1 MWLQHWLANDAALW
15 LRILLATG
23 AGYLLGA
30 IPMGYL
36 AGKAWGV
43 DVTKTASGRTGGT
56 NVWRAT
62 GKALPPLLTV
72 LGDVAKGVAAVLL
85 ARYFLHSELAAAAAG
100 AAAVMGHNWSVLL
113 GFRGGAGGVTAG
125 AALLAL
131 SPLAAAV
138 VVPLAIVALYL
149 SRYASVGTLT
159 VAVGG
164 AVVLGVLAL
173 VAPATQVSVHLIFG
187 LASAAAVVISLRPNL
202 KRLVAGTE
210 RRITLW

>member
-1 MWLQHWLANDAALW
+1 MGLQHWLANDSALW
-15 LRILLATG
+15 LRILLAAVG
-23 AGYLLGA
+23 GYVLGA
-30 IPMGYL
+30 IPVGYL
-36 AGKAWGV
+36 VGKAWGV

-62 GKALPPLLTV
+62 GRKLPPLLTV
-72 LGDVAKGVAAVLL
+72 LGDIAKGMAAVLL

-100 AAAVMGHNWSVLL
+100 AAAVLGHNWSVLL

-125 AALLAL
+125 AALTAL

-138 VVPLAIVALYL
+138 VIPLAIGALYL

-164 AVVLGVLAL
+164 ALVLGLLAL
-173 VAPATQVSVHLIFG
+173 VAPATQVTGHLIFG
-187 LASAAAVVISLRPNL
+187 VASAAVVVALRPNL
-202 KRLVAGTE
+202 QRLAAGTE